1 MRMRSTGLGKTELV
15 AEVEDLKRMGGF
27 LILVIATSQPVK
39 WKVRAAMTH
48 KDLFKLF
55 RLMLR
60 WSNLKYLIFNIGKKE
75 STDIPA
81 F

>member
-15 AEVEDLKRMGGF
+15 AEVEDLKRMDDF
-27 LILVIATSQPVK
+27 LILVVQTSSPVK

-48 KDLFKLF
+48 RDLFKLLA
-55 RLMLR
+55 LMLK
-60 WSNLKYLIFNIGKKE
+60 WQNIKYLLFGYKKKE
-75 STDIPA
+75 KLEVPS